1 MKSDAKINSIA
12 CSLIQISNF
21 QKTQTQF
28 ALVQIFKK
36 HRRTWMQFVKII
48 SSEINE

>member
-1 MKSDAKINSIA
+1 MTFDTKINSIA

-36 HRRTWMQFVKII
+36 HRHTLIQFAKII
-48 SSEINE
+48 SSEIN